1 MAVKAYGYLRV
12 SGLSQIDGQGLDRQS
27 EAVRSYAEANR
38 YEILKVFREEG
49 VSGTLAEQDRPAFK
63 EMISEILRNGANT
76 VIIESLDRLAR
87 EYRIQE
93 QLLIYLVSKGIDLIS
108 TNTGE
113 NVTHAIQD
121 DPMKK
126 AMVQIQG
133 IFSELDKSLL
143 VKKLRKAREKV
154 KNEKGKCEGRK
165 RYGEDSAHEQE
176 VVRRIKLMRRKRK
189 GGLKGMTLQAIADKL
204 NEEGIRTKT
213 GKTWQR
219 VQVMNVLKG

>member
-1 MAVKAYGYLRV
+1 MG
-12 SGLSQIDGQGLDRQS
+12 
-27 EAVRSYAEANR
+27 
-38 YEILKVFREEG
+38 
-49 VSGTLAEQDRPAFK
+49 
-63 EMISEILRNGANT
+63 
-76 VIIESLDRLAR
+76 
-87 EYRIQE
+87 
-93 QLLIYLVSKGIDLIS
+93 
-108 TNTGE
+108 
-113 NVTHAIQD
+113 
-121 DPMKK
+121 
-126 AMVQIQG
+126 
-133 IFSELDKSLL
+133 KSLL

-154 KNEKGKCEGRK
+154 RNDKGKCEGRK